1 MATDGVAVRS
11 SAIDMEP
18 SDVLNDVLFL
28 ASDEAHYITDVALPI
43 DAGSVIR

>member
-18 SDVLNDVLFL
+18 SDVLFL